1 MLKIDNRES
10 AHLRSR
16 VKDLSQVPNLVNFTG
31 LFAAI
36 TPIESAAVANKRQ
49 PTSEGIAYEPI
60 LIRDVDS
67 LISIFGDPR
76 IDPEKYVDLYCIMQ
90 IIKNGGTAYIAKVYS
105 GEVGSY
111 DVYVTESPAHFYDS
125 DASNLNGTL
134 LYKGSGG
141 KWIPSVALNP
151 IFMEKKH

>member
-1 MLKIDNRES
+1 MKARE
-10 AHLRSR
+10 L
-16 VKDLSQVPNLVNFTG
+16 
-31 LFAAI
+31 
-36 TPIESAAVANKRQ
+36 
-49 PTSEGIAYEPI
+49 
-60 LIRDVDS
+60 
-67 LISIFGDPR
+67 
-76 IDPEKYVDLYCIMQ
+76 EKYVDLYCIMQ

-141 KWIPSVALNP
+141 KWIPSVAVHNKYT
-151 IFMEKKH
+151 ISSINASTYYN